1 MQLKRLRKRGNKL
14 MASIRILRRRI
25 KSAKNIAQIT
35 KAMELVAASKMK
47 KAQAAAVSGKLYA
60 QKIYD
65 MVIRSSA
72 GVDMS
77 IHPYL
82 TKPQKLTGRR
92 LVILI
97 STNKG
102 LCGGLNSNL
111 FRYYVKTFPTLSA
124 IDTITIGKKGAET
137 VVRLGG
143 KLLADFSIPPF
154 INGVP
159 ALTELFTSEYLSGH
173 YDGVDI
179 ISNEF
184 KSALVQ
190 HPRIKTLLPLSISSI
205 DTSESKIPIGQESLI
220 EPSKKEVFDALLPH
234 YIENQLRDAILQ
246 SEASEHS
253 ARMVAM
259 RNATDNAL
267 ALIDELTLIYNKER
281 QAKITYEIADLVT
294 ARLATE

>member
-1 MQLKRLRKRGNKL
+1 

-47 KAQAAAVSGKLYA
+47 KAQAAALSGKLYA
-60 QKIYD
+60 QKIYE
-65 MVIRSSA
+65 MVIRSS
-72 GVDMS
+72 GSVDMS

-82 TKPQKLTGRR
+82 TKPRVLTGKR

-111 FRYYVKTFPTLSA
+111 FRFYIRTFPTLSA

-143 KLLADFSIPPF
+143 KLLADFSTTPF
-154 INGVP
+154 IGSVP
-159 ALTELFTSEYLSGH
+159 ALTELFTKEYLRGA

-179 ISNEF
+179 VSNEF
-184 KSALVQ
+184 ISALQQ
-190 HPRIKTLLPLSISSI
+190 HPRIKTLLPLTISSI
-205 DTSESKIPIGQESLI
+205 DTDGTHASKTQESLI
-220 EPSKKEVFDALLPH
+220 EPSKKVLFDALLPH

-246 SEASEHS
+246 AEASEHS

-267 ALIDELTLIYNKER
+267 SLIDELTLVYNKER
-281 QAKITYEIADLVT
+281 QANITFEIADLVT
-294 ARLATE
+294 ARLAAE

>member
-1 MQLKRLRKRGNKL
+1 

-47 KAQAAAVSGKLYA
+47 KAQAAALSGKLYA
-60 QKIYD
+60 QKIYE
-65 MVIRSSA
+65 MVIRSS
-72 GVDMS
+72 GSVDMS

-82 TKPQKLTGRR
+82 TKPNVLTGKR

-111 FRYYVKTFPTLSA
+111 FRFYIRTFPTLSA

-143 KLLADFSIPPF
+143 KLLADFSTPPF
-154 INGVP
+154 IGSVP
-159 ALTELFTSEYLSGH
+159 ALTELFTKEYLRGA

-179 ISNEF
+179 VSNEF
-184 KSALVQ
+184 KSALQQ
-190 HPRIKTLLPLSISSI
+190 HPRIKTLLPLTISSI
-205 DTSESKIPIGQESLI
+205 DTEGAQAAKTQESLI
-220 EPSKKEVFDALLPH
+220 EPSKKELFDSLLPH

-246 SEASEHS
+246 AEASEHS

-267 ALIDELTLIYNKER
+267 SLIDELTLVYNKER
-281 QAKITYEIADLVT
+281 QANITFEIADLVT
-294 ARLATE
+294 ARLAAE

>member
-1 MQLKRLRKRGNKL
+1 

-47 KAQAAAVSGKLYA
+47 KAQAAALSGKLYA
-60 QKIYD
+60 QKIYE
-65 MVIRSSA
+65 MVIRSSS

-82 TKPQKLTGRR
+82 TKLNTLTGRR

-111 FRYYVKTFPTLSA
+111 FRFYIRTFPNVTA

-143 KLLADFSIPPF
+143 KLLADFSTPPF
-154 INGVP
+154 IGSVP
-159 ALTELFTSEYLSGH
+159 ALTELFTKEYLLGH

-184 KSALVQ
+184 KSALQQ
-190 HPRIKTLLPLSISSI
+190 HPKLKTLLPLTIASI
-205 DTSESKIPIGQESLI
+205 DTEQVASQAQESLI
-220 EPSKKEVFDALLPH
+220 EPSKQELFNALLPH

-267 ALIDELTLIYNKER
+267 SLIDELTLVYNKER
-281 QAKITYEIADLVT
+281 QAKITFEIADLVT
-294 ARLATE
+294 ARLAAE

>member
-1 MQLKRLRKRGNKL
+1 

-47 KAQAAAVSGKLYA
+47 KAQAMALSGKIYA
-60 QKIYD
+60 QKIYE

-72 GVDMS
+72 SVDMS

-82 TKPQKLTGRR
+82 TKPQVLTGKR

-111 FRYYVKTFPTLSA
+111 FRFYVKTFPSIAA
-124 IDTITIGKKGAET
+124 IDTISIGKKGAET

-143 KLLADFSIPPF
+143 KLIADFSTTPF
-154 INGVP
+154 LASVP
-159 ALTELFTSEYLSGH
+159 ALTEFFTQEYLLGR

-179 ISNEF
+179 VSNEF
-184 KSALVQ
+184 QSALLQRPKV
-190 HPRIKTLLPLSISSI
+190 KTLLPLTMSSI
-205 DTSESKIPIGQESLI
+205 DTSETVSRQGQESLI

-267 ALIDELTLIYNKER
+267 TLIDELTLVYNKER
-281 QAKITYEIADLVT
+281 QAKITFEIADLVT

>member
-1 MQLKRLRKRGNKL
+1 

-47 KAQAAAVSGKLYA
+47 KAQAAALSGKLYA

-65 MVIRSSA
+65 MVIRSSTS
-72 GVDMS
+72 VDMS

-82 TKPQKLTGRR
+82 TKPQVLTGRR

-111 FRYYVKTFPTLSA
+111 FRFYMRTFPTLTS
-124 IDTITIGKKGAET
+124 IDTISIGKKGAET

-143 KLLADFSIPPF
+143 KLLADFSTPPF
-154 INGVP
+154 INAVP
-159 ALTELFTSEYLSGH
+159 ALTELFTNEYINGH

-179 ISNEF
+179 VSNEF
-184 KSALVQ
+184 KSALQ
-190 HPRIKTLLPLSISSI
+190 QNPRVKTLLPLTISAI
-205 DTSESKIPIGQESLI
+205 DTTVPVTSTMQESLI

-267 ALIDELTLIYNKER
+267 SLIDELTLVYNKER
-281 QAKITYEIADLVT
+281 QAKITSEIADLVT
-294 ARLATE
+294 ARMATE

>member
-1 MQLKRLRKRGNKL
+1 

-47 KAQAAAVSGKLYA
+47 KAQAAALSGKLYA
-60 QKIYD
+60 QKIYE
-65 MVIRSSA
+65 MVIRSA
-72 GVDMS
+72 GSVDMS

-82 TKPQKLTGRR
+82 TKPNVLTGKR

-111 FRYYVKTFPTLSA
+111 FRFYIRTFPTLSA

-143 KLLADFSIPPF
+143 KLLADFSTPPF
-154 INGVP
+154 IGSVP
-159 ALTELFTSEYLSGH
+159 ALTELFTKEYLRGA

-179 ISNEF
+179 VSNEF
-184 KSALVQ
+184 KSALQQ
-190 HPRIKTLLPLSISSI
+190 HPRIKTLLPLTISSI
-205 DTSESKIPIGQESLI
+205 DTEGTQATKAQESLI
-220 EPSKKEVFDALLPH
+220 EPSKKELFDALLPH

-246 SEASEHS
+246 AEASEHS

-267 ALIDELTLIYNKER
+267 SLIDELTLVYNKER
-281 QAKITYEIADLVT
+281 QANITFEIADLVT
-294 ARLATE
+294 ARLAAE

>member
-1 MQLKRLRKRGNKL
+1 

-47 KAQAAAVSGKLYA
+47 KAQQAAVSGKLYA

-65 MVIRSSA
+65 MVIRSST

-82 TKPQKLTGRR
+82 TKPQKLSGKR

-111 FRYYVKTFPTLSA
+111 FRFYIRTFPTLSV

-143 KLLADFSIPPF
+143 KLLADFSTPPF

-159 ALTELFTSEYLSGH
+159 ALTELFTNEYLRGS

-179 ISNEF
+179 VSNEF
-184 KSALVQ
+184 KSALQQ
-190 HPRIKTLLPLSISSI
+190 HPKIKTILPLTISAV
-205 DTSESKIPIGQESLI
+205 DTAPSPKESLI

-267 ALIDELTLIYNKER
+267 ALIDELTLMYNKER

>member
-1 MQLKRLRKRGNKL
+1 

-47 KAQAAAVSGKLYA
+47 KAQAAALSGKLYA

-65 MVIRSSA
+65 MVIRSSS

-77 IHPYL
+77 VHPYL
-82 TKPQKLTGRR
+82 TKPQNLSGKR

-111 FRYYVKTFPTLSA
+111 FRFYMRTFPTLSS
-124 IDTITIGKKGAET
+124 IDTITIGKKGADT

-143 KLLADFSIPPF
+143 KLLADFSTPPF
-154 INGVP
+154 IGSVA
-159 ALTELFTSEYLSGH
+159 ALTELFTKEYLLGH

-179 ISNEF
+179 VSNEF

-190 HPRIKTLLPLSISSI
+190 HPRIKTILPLTISSV
-205 DTSESKIPIGQESLI
+205 DTKEPIRSQVQESLI
-220 EPSKKEVFDALLPH
+220 EPSKKELFDALLPH

-267 ALIDELTLIYNKER
+267 SLIDELTLIYNKER
-281 QAKITYEIADLVT
+281 QAKITFEIADLVT
-294 ARLATE
+294 ARLAAE